1 MSDIRTTDY
10 ASEYAFKRFDG
21 PKYQKMNLRP
31 LTAGRSFRP
40 TYTWMENRFQSGRK
54 GRRTNVSRESSYGS
68 YDSSGYLGQEEYER
82 SNSYG
87 QKNNYLPVPSG
98 RRREESVVNIG
109 QNDYRLLDEGE
120 YAVTP
125 SEQYDYP
132 VTGCQVG
139 EYKSSNTM
147 YTSNSKNPRI
157 ARNTGSSKHTVST
170 TVACLNLE
178 DSYGYDTEVDIKPWL
193 RESEKNNVDF
203 REFLEKYE
211 VK

>member
-1 MSDIRTTDY
+1 
-10 ASEYAFKRFDG
+10 
-21 PKYQKMNLRP
+21 MNLRP

-54 GRRTNVSRESSYGS
+54 GRRTNVSRESSYSS
-68 YDSSGYLGQEEYER
+68 YDSSGYLGQEDYER
-82 SNSYG
+82 PNSFG
-87 QKNNYLPVPSG
+87 QKHNYLPVPSG

-125 SEQYDYP
+125 SDQYDYP

-147 YTSNSKNPRI
+147 YTSNSKNPTRKKI
-157 ARNTGSSKHTVST
+157 GGDRDDIFILYSTFFADVALGTWIMTGYK
-170 TVACLNLE
+170 
-178 DSYGYDTEVDIKPWL
+178 G
-193 RESEKNNVDF
+193 
-203 REFLEKYE
+203 
-211 VK
+211 